1 MLGLKKRTL
10 VVSASLPQLWHKD
23 RPGERAVPPTI
34 RRITEDSRIIAY
46 RRPGAHAVVA
56 VSVAV
61 VVVKCAT
68 PANRRERGPMSR
80 RYGGGDD
87 EIDDGGLW
95 MMSDTRSHPP
105 RQSGGIASVLPR
117 GVARSTSKNHAHEQ
131 RGGSFNALDRK

>member
-1 MLGLKKRTL
+1 LLGLKKRTL

-95 MMSDTRSHPP
+95 MMSDTRSILRAASRAGYHL
-105 RQSGGIASVLPR
+105 SVLPR
-117 GVARSTSKNHAHEQ
+117 GVARRSKQ
-131 RGGSFNALDRK
+131 